1 MYPKIEMEDSLEV
14 TENHEIFE
22 GCVDKTIEVGCI
34 DKNVDMLFNRGLT
47 YILSEFFFSLI
58 ILVSENFIMLV

>member
-1 MYPKIEMEDSLEV
+1 MMYPKIEMEDSLEAI
-14 TENHEIFE
+14 ENHEIFE

-47 YILSEFFFSLI
+47 YILSEFLFH
-58 ILVSENFIMLV
+58 

>member
-1 MYPKIEMEDSLEV
+1 MMYPKIEMEDSLEV

-47 YILSEFFFSLI
+47 YILSEFLFH
-58 ILVSENFIMLV
+58 